1 MALEFWRFLRG
12 CQGNFLFFL
21 LPLTEKD
28 SLKILILQRCELI
41 LVLQLF
47 RINDVFAKAVILSVL
62 ECIVVL
68 VV

>member
-1 MALEFWRFLRG
+1 
-12 CQGNFLFFL
+12 LFFF

-47 RINDVFAKAVILSVL
+47 RTNDVFAKAVILSVL